1 VGYVDKDKDKIYVY
15 NHVQLIVKYH
25 ETQNGARVVGIY
37 AEPYSVRHKFA
48 AGVQVPS
55 ASQESKN
62 AALNSESVKTCTG
75 YPMTRTDA
83 NFAGPQELIPGGQI
97 IYTYDVVW
105 EPSDVA
111 WASRWDIYLN
121 THDETLNNVHWFS
134 IVNAVIIVLTLGAIL
149 AVILVRSLRA
159 DLSRYNEERQSLV
172 EGGLEDVDE
181 SGWKVVHADVFRPP
195 QYPGL
200 LCACVASGAQ
210 LGVMAL
216 LVLGFAYV
224 GFVSPANRGSLL
236 MALLATYALVGG
248 VAGYVQARLYKA
260 LGGQR
265 WSATTAATAALFPCT
280 CGIVYLGLDV
290 ALLTKKSSGAVPVLV
305 FGQLVALFLFV
316 VVPLTYLGAAAGFSK
331 ATIEWPARASK
342 IERPVPPQPATLSL
356 PVASLVCGVVPFGA
370 SFVELY
376 FVLDSL
382 WMEAYY
388 YLFGFAACGF
398 VLLVLA
404 AAEVA
409 SLLTYYTLCAENHRW
424 WWRAFLAPATTGL
437 YVFGYAAYYY
447 GAHLQDEAFDVLQA
461 GLFFGYMALVAL
473 GVALVA
479 GAAGFLA
486 SLKFLA
492 YIFAQI
498 KFD

>member
-1 VGYVDKDKDKIYVY
+1 MP
-15 NHVQLIVKYH
+15 
-25 ETQNGARVVGIY
+25 R
-37 AEPYSVRHKFA
+37 
-48 AGVQVPS
+48 
-55 ASQESKN
+55 
-62 AALNSESVKTCTG
+62 
-75 YPMTRTDA
+75 
-83 NFAGPQELIPGGQI
+83 
-97 IYTYDVVW
+97 
-105 EPSDVA
+105 
-111 WASRWDIYLN
+111 
-121 THDETLNNVHWFS
+121 
-134 IVNAVIIVLTLGAIL
+134 
-149 AVILVRSLRA
+149 
-159 DLSRYNEERQSLV
+159 
-172 EGGLEDVDE
+172 
-181 SGWKVVHADVFRPP
+181 RPK
-195 QYPGL
+195 
-200 LCACVASGAQ
+200 
-210 LGVMAL
+210 
-216 LVLGFAYV
+216 
-224 GFVSPANRGSLL
+224 R
-236 MALLATYALVGG
+236 
-248 VAGYVQARLYKA
+248 
-260 LGGQR
+260 
-265 WSATTAATAALFPCT
+265 
-280 CGIVYLGLDV
+280 D
-290 ALLTKKSSGAVPVLV
+290 
-305 FGQLVALFLFV
+305 
-316 VVPLTYLGAAAGFSK
+316 
-331 ATIEWPARASK
+331 ARAK
-342 IERPVPPQPATLSL
+342 TKWFRL

-398 VLLVLA
+398 ILLVLA

>member
-1 VGYVDKDKDKIYVY
+1 
-15 NHVQLIVKYH
+15 
-25 ETQNGARVVGIY
+25 
-37 AEPYSVRHKFA
+37 
-48 AGVQVPS
+48 
-55 ASQESKN
+55 
-62 AALNSESVKTCTG
+62 
-75 YPMTRTDA
+75 M
-83 NFAGPQELIPGGQI
+83 
-97 IYTYDVVW
+97 
-105 EPSDVA
+105 
-111 WASRWDIYLN
+111 
-121 THDETLNNVHWFS
+121 
-134 IVNAVIIVLTLGAIL
+134 LG
-149 AVILVRSLRA
+149 
-159 DLSRYNEERQSLV
+159 
-172 EGGLEDVDE
+172 
-181 SGWKVVHADVFRPP
+181 
-195 QYPGL
+195 
-200 LCACVASGAQ
+200 
-210 LGVMAL
+210 
-216 LVLGFAYV
+216 
-224 GFVSPANRGSLL
+224 
-236 MALLATYALVGG
+236 LVGG
-248 VAGYVQARLYKA
+248 ASPPRVVDD
-260 LGGQR
+260 
-265 WSATTAATAALFPCT
+265 
-280 CGIVYLGLDV
+280 GIVVPQLQGPLSGVGLDELSLE
-290 ALLTKKSSGAVPVLV
+290 AAKATPAGKKSSLRLACKTL
-305 FGQLVALFLFV
+305 AMFLFV

-356 PVASLVCGVVPFGA
+356 PLASLVCGVVPFGA

-398 VLLVLA
+398 ILLVLA

-447 GAHLQDEAFDVLQA
+447 GAHLQEEAFDALQA
-461 GLFFGYMALVAL
+461 GLFFGYMLLVSL

>member
-1 VGYVDKDKDKIYVY
+1 MGYVDKGKDKIYVY

-55 ASQESKN
+55 ISSESKN

-121 THDETLNNVHWFS
+121 TGDETLNN
-134 IVNAVIIVLTLGAIL
+134 
-149 AVILVRSLRA
+149 
-159 DLSRYNEERQSLV
+159 
-172 EGGLEDVDE
+172 
-181 SGWKVVHADVFRPP
+181 
-195 QYPGL
+195 
-200 LCACVASGAQ
+200 
-210 LGVMAL
+210 
-216 LVLGFAYV
+216 
-224 GFVSPANRGSLL
+224 
-236 MALLATYALVGG
+236 
-248 VAGYVQARLYKA
+248 
-260 LGGQR
+260 
-265 WSATTAATAALFPCT
+265 
-280 CGIVYLGLDV
+280 
-290 ALLTKKSSGAVPVLV
+290 
-305 FGQLVALFLFV
+305 
-316 VVPLTYLGAAAGFSK
+316 
-331 ATIEWPARASK
+331 
-342 IERPVPPQPATLSL
+342 
-356 PVASLVCGVVPFGA
+356 VPFGA

-398 VLLVLA
+398 ILLVLA

-447 GAHLQDEAFDVLQA
+447 GAHLQEEAFDALQA
-461 GLFFGYMALVAL
+461 GLFFGYMLL
-473 GVALVA
+473 DP
-479 GAAGFLA
+479 
-486 SLKFLA
+486 
-492 YIFAQI
+492 YR
-498 KFD
+498 